1 MMAVRER
8 VEDLHKLWKEASEV
22 KGVRDV
28 TADFAVRSK
37 QRDVIAACRVRI
49 WLLNWNVEE
58 ETYEI
63 DFNIDSNFN
72 KPFFANP
79 IKFVCILQV
88 SNSFIFFENRF
99 FSLQEYDQ
107 LAARQKEIEEKLQ
120 ELESSPPRLE
130 FIPQFSL
137 YSSIFCACTGWNH
150 CKLNHMTCIEMVS
163 R

>member
-49 WLLNWNVEE
+49 ILTFEINWNVKED
-58 ETYEI
+58 TYKI
-63 DFNIDSNFN
+63 DFNIDSVNR
-72 KPFFANP
+72 PFFANP
-79 IKFVCILQV
+79 IKYVCIFQV
-88 SNSFIFFENRF
+88 SNSFIFFEISF

-107 LAARQKEIEEKLQ
+107 LAARQKELEEKLQ

-130 FIPQFSL
+130 FIPPLLL
-137 YSSIFCACTGWNH
+137 YSSIFCARIGGTLTAIVN
-150 CKLNHMTCIEMVS
+150 
-163 R
+163 